1 MAGVPLKAGTLYEM
15 VLTYDWR
22 QGGFAAADAILI
34 ESEAA
39 LNDAAKIDATKAMV
53 VPMLDARIIKAA

>member
-1 MAGVPLKAGTLYEM
+1 M